1 MLAPLNPIGHKTGAK
16 LTDAGVVAAPGLSD
30 AYRQFV
36 EGGWMGLAF
45 PEAFGGQGLPKP
57 LALAVFEMIH
67 GANMAFGL
75 CPLLSFGA
83 IEALL
88 AHGSEELQ
96 QTYLPKL
103 ISGEWTGAMNLT
115 EPQAGSDVGALVT
128 KAVPNGDGSYAITGQ
143 KIFITWGDHDMT
155 PNIIQLVLA
164 RLPDA
169 PAGSKGISLFVA
181 PKFFVNADGSLGER
195 NSFKCIG
202 LEHKMGI
209 HASPTCVM
217 EYSGAKGWL
226 VGEPN
231 KGLAAMFTMMNSA
244 RLNVGLEGVAV
255 GEAALQAGVAYAQDR
270 KQGAAPGVQGSAP
283 IIHHP
288 DVQRMLATM
297 ASGVQAARAICYACG
312 AAADLAEHHPD
323 EAVRKA
329 NKAREDLLT
338 PLAKAWSTDRS
349 IEVTNLGV
357 QIHGGMGFMSETA
370 AAQYY
375 LDARITPIYEGTNG
389 IQAMDLVGRKLS
401 GDGGAAMAAML
412 ADVRATAREARATN
426 QPKFV
431 GDRGP
436 AGRRSERAGRSDNV
450 DAERDEIG
458 ARDGS
463 VGRDGVS
470 GAGGRRGGRLPA
482 DARRA
487 GRAIG
492 RRCGAHAGSGCVF
505 CRGSAVA
512 GAERGGVDHLGGAS
526 AAGRR
531 FGLVVGL
538 IVARLPQHVAGA
550 CMKFVA
556 IGFAAL
562 AFAACAT
569 MGGAPM
575 ETAADAKFRAIYEA
589 EWTWRQSLDPEED
602 EDTVDEDKMSK
613 TWGRVDPATQAERL
627 GYMKDV
633 MAKLDALN
641 ASALTPEA
649 QINLSIYREQIAVR
663 MSAIEFREYEK
674 PLNADSTFW
683 TGRGEF
689 GAEGVPVGG
698 AGAILYRA
706 AERHAA
712 LFRGPGRQH
721 EARAGARVHAA
732 ACDVAGT
739 RRVDLRSVRGQD
751 GGAIRFL

>member
-1 MLAPLNPIGHKTGAK
+1 MSYTAPINQIAHTLARIARLDEIAATGAFPNYDPELVGPILDEANKLARDVLAPLNPIGHKTGAK

-195 NSFKCIG
+195 NTFKCIG

-226 VGEPN
+226 VGAPN

-297 ASGVQAARAICYACG
+297 AAGVQAARAICYACG

-323 EAVRKA
+323 EATRKA
-329 NKAREDLLT
+329 SKAREDLLT
-338 PLAKAWSTDRS
+338 PLAKAWSTDRA

-401 GDGGAAMAAML
+401 GDGGAAMGAML
-412 ADVRATAREARATN
+412 TDVRATAREARATN

-431 GDRGP
+431 AIADRLEAGANALEEATHWMLNAMKSVRETGLSGATAYLALAGDVVGGCLLTRGALDEQ
-436 AGRRSERAGRSDNV
+436 AGAD
-450 DAERDEIG
+450 G
-458 ARDGS
+458 ARTLGLAAYFAED
-463 VGRDGVS
+463 
-470 GAGGRRGGRLPA
+470 RLS
-482 DARRA
+482 RA
-487 GRAIG
+487 P
-492 RRCGAHAGSGCVF
+492 
-505 CRGSAVA
+505 SAVA
-512 GAERGGVDHLGGAS
+512 SITS
-526 AAGRR
+526 AAQA
-531 FGLVVGL
+531 L
-538 IVARLPQHVAGA
+538 QDAGA
-550 CMKFVA
+550 M
-556 IGFAAL
+556 L
-562 AFAACAT
+562 
-569 MGGAPM
+569 
-575 ETAADAKFRAIYEA
+575 
-589 EWTWRQSLDPEED
+589 W
-602 EDTVDEDKMSK
+602 
-613 TWGRVDPATQAERL
+613 
-627 GYMKDV
+627 
-633 MAKLDALN
+633 
-641 ASALTPEA
+641 SA
-649 QINLSIYREQIAVR
+649 
-663 MSAIEFREYEK
+663 
-674 PLNADSTFW
+674 
-683 TGRGEF
+683 
-689 GAEGVPVGG
+689 
-698 AGAILYRA
+698 
-706 AERHAA
+706 
-712 LFRGPGRQH
+712 
-721 EARAGARVHAA
+721 
-732 ACDVAGT
+732 
-739 RRVDLRSVRGQD
+739 
-751 GGAIRFL
+751 

>member
-1 MLAPLNPIGHKTGAK
+1 MPYTAPISQITHTLVRIARLDDLAATGAFPNYDPELVGPILDEANKLARDVLAPLNPIGHKTGAR
-16 LTDAGVVAAPGLSD
+16 LTHAGVVAAPGLGD

-96 QTYLPKL
+96 NTYLPKL

-128 KAVPNGDGSYAITGQ
+128 KAVPNGDGSYAISGQ
-143 KIFITWGDHDMT
+143 KIYITWGDHDMT
-155 PNIIQLVLA
+155 PNIIQLGLA

-181 PKFFVNADGSLGER
+181 PKYFVNADGSLGDR
-195 NSFKCIG
+195 NAFKCIG

-217 EYSGAKGWL
+217 EYAGATGWL

-255 GEAALQAGVAYAQDR
+255 GEAALQAGVAYAEER
-270 KQGAAPGVQGSAP
+270 KQGSAPGVQGSAP

-312 AAADLAEHHPD
+312 AAADMAEHHPD
-323 EAVRKA
+323 EATRKA
-329 NKAREDLLT
+329 AKAREDLLT

-370 AAQYY
+370 AAQFY

-389 IQAMDLVGRKLS
+389 IQAIDLVGRKLAM
-401 GDGGAAMAAML
+401 DGGAAMGAML
-412 ADVRATAREARATN
+412 AEVRAAARDARATN
-426 QPKFV
+426 QPKFLSV
-431 GDRGP
+431 ADRLE
-436 AGRRSERAGRSDNV
+436 AGAT
-450 DAERDEIG
+450 ALDEATQWMLNAMKS
-458 ARDGS
+458 ARETGL
-463 VGRDGVS
+463 S
-470 GAGGRRGGRLPA
+470 GATAYLALAGNVVDGCLLTHRALDEQSDSGPEAARALALASYFAEDRLS
-482 DARRA
+482 RA
-487 GRAIG
+487 P
-492 RRCGAHAGSGCVF
+492 
-505 CRGSAVA
+505 SAVA
-512 GAERGGVDHLGGAS
+512 S
-526 AAGRR
+526 
-531 FGLVVGL
+531 
-538 IVARLPQHVAGA
+538 I
-550 CMKFVA
+550 
-556 IGFAAL
+556 
-562 AFAACAT
+562 T
-569 MGGAPM
+569 
-575 ETAADAKFRAIYEA
+575 TAAQALQDAGSVL
-589 EWTWRQSLDPEED
+589 W
-602 EDTVDEDKMSK
+602 
-613 TWGRVDPATQAERL
+613 
-627 GYMKDV
+627 
-633 MAKLDALN
+633 
-641 ASALTPEA
+641 SA
-649 QINLSIYREQIAVR
+649 
-663 MSAIEFREYEK
+663 
-674 PLNADSTFW
+674 
-683 TGRGEF
+683 
-689 GAEGVPVGG
+689 
-698 AGAILYRA
+698 
-706 AERHAA
+706 
-712 LFRGPGRQH
+712 
-721 EARAGARVHAA
+721 
-732 ACDVAGT
+732 
-739 RRVDLRSVRGQD
+739 
-751 GGAIRFL
+751 